1 MSGFFKEENI
11 EQVIE
16 SIILNPELNQTD
28 YERIKLKKFLKED
41 CNQIIKFL
49 QEKPQLVLTNFG
61 LKELK
66 EFYELEN
73 LMFEVWRSYVN
84 LRGFYKGASCIVE
97 HDPGDVFED
106 RDDFLEE
113 SITIFDERDSFDIT
127 APFTAKGTFY
137 PLKDE

>member
-28 YERIKLKKFLKED
+28 YERIELKKFLKED

-49 QEKPQLVLTNFG
+49 QKKPQLVLTNFG